1 MKSFRLHINTTASL
15 EPFDPSPPCATVSP
29 GVSATLRCLIHLFS
43 VILSVIS
50 HKMTIA
56 KQTSGE
62 LKIRVNTCLNKL
74 ADRDTLSMATYEL
87 ENIARALSTD
97 AFAPFL
103 NCISSTD
110 SSEKSPVRRQCV
122 RLLGVLSVAHGDAL
136 SPHLSRMISAVLRR
150 LRDPD
155 SAVRAACVDAVASIT
170 SNVTSQPFATVLKPL
185 IDALFHEQDMNA
197 QIGLSLCLS
206 AAVDAAGKIDVAELR
221 KLLAKVL
228 KLVRSECFKAK
239 PALLLFIGSI
249 VSSGCARSKSLIT
262 SLISTVV
269 EFLGSED
276 WAARK
281 AAAEVLEKVAV
292 VEIDLAPEFKVQCVS
307 ALESRRFDKVKVWR
321 ETMNRALEKWRD
333 VPAPLQEVSAPPK
346 DTLNRRS
353 PVLPC
358 RSLCDSGLQTP
369 APMRKIMPTL
379 SPALSYSSTASSRET
394 ILGSEEDKSSKL
406 NTRKNFLVFPLN
418 CDDNLNLADEDV
430 KKHSGKEL
438 EDLCV
443 IRKQLMQIEN
453 QQSSLLDLLQIQQ
466 SSDVDR
472 ARAGQSNIEFH
483 SLFLQRFMGSSEKGM
498 SSLEKRVAGLEKVVG
513 EIKHGLAMPTKG
525 ILGPECAGNTCCI
538 LAGAE
543 FLSPKF
549 WRKTEGQ
556 NVNS

>member
-1 MKSFRLHINTTASL
+1 
-15 EPFDPSPPCATVSP
+15 
-29 GVSATLRCLIHLFS
+29 
-43 VILSVIS
+43 
-50 HKMTIA
+50 MTIT

-122 RLLGVLSVAHGDAL
+122 RLLGVLSAAHGDAL

-155 SAVRAACVDAVASIT
+155 SAVRAACVDSVASIT
-170 SNVTSQPFATVLKPL
+170 TNVTSQPLATILKPL
-185 IDALFHEQDMNA
+185 VDALFHEQDMNA

-206 AAVDAAGKIDVAELR
+206 AAVDAAGEIDVAELR
-221 KLLAKVL
+221 KLLAKLL

-249 VSSGCARSKSLIT
+249 VSSGCASSKSLIT
-262 SLISTVV
+262 SLISTVI

-292 VEIDLAPEFKVQCVS
+292 VERDLAPEFKAPCVS
-307 ALESRRFDKVKVWR
+307 ALESRRFDKASLITDLANWVKVVR
-321 ETMNRALEKWRD
+321 ETMNRALEMWRD
-333 VPAPLQEVSAPPK
+333 VPAPLQQVSSPPK
-346 DTLNRRS
+346 DTCSRRS

-358 RSLCDSGLQTP
+358 RSPRYSGLQTP
-369 APMRKIMPTL
+369 SPTRKIMPTPSPS
-379 SPALSYSSTASSRET
+379 SPASSWET
-394 ILGSEEDKSSKL
+394 ILGSEKDKKPCNFRSGKVDS
-406 NTRKNFLVFPLN
+406 RKNFRVVPLN
-418 CDDNLNLADEDV
+418 CDDNLNLDDGDV
-430 KKHSGKEL
+430 KKHKGKEL
-438 EDLCV
+438 EELCV
-443 IRKQLMQIEN
+443 IRRHLMQIEN
-453 QQSSLLDLLQIQQ
+453 QQSSLLDL
-466 SSDVDR
+466 
-472 ARAGQSNIEFH
+472 
-483 SLFLQRFMGSSEKGM
+483 LQRFMGSSEKGM
-498 SSLEKRVAGLEKVVG
+498 SSLEKRVAGLEKVVH
-513 EIKHGLAMPTKG
+513 EIKHGLAMPSEG
-525 ILGPECAGNTCCI
+525 ILGPECAGNTRCI
-538 LAGAE
+538 IAGAE

-549 WRKTEGQ
+549 WRKTEGP

>member
-1 MKSFRLHINTTASL
+1 MKSSRRHINTTASL

-29 GVSATLRCLIHLFS
+29 GVSATLRCPIHLFS

-56 KQTSGE
+56 KQTSSE

-103 NCISSTD
+103 SCISSTD

-276 WAARK
+276 WAARR
-281 AAAEVLEKVAV
+281 AAAEVLKKVAV
-292 VEIDLAPEFKVQCVS
+292 VEIDLAPEFKVPCVS
-307 ALESRRFDKVKVWR
+307 ALESRRFDKVKVVR

-333 VPAPLQEVSAPPK
+333 VPATLQEVSAPPK

-394 ILGSEEDKSSKL
+394 ILGSEEDKKPFIRKSSKL
-406 NTRKNFLVFPLN
+406 DTRKNFLVFPLN

-438 EDLCV
+438 EDLYV
-443 IRKQLMQIEN
+443 IRKQLMQIES
-453 QQSSLLDLLQIQQ
+453 QQSSLLDL
-466 SSDVDR
+466 
-472 ARAGQSNIEFH
+472 
-483 SLFLQRFMGSSEKGM
+483 LQRFMGSSEKGM

-538 LAGAE
+538 VAGAE